1 MVGWPAGGSHHCHA
15 AQVRR
20 TGALRQRTADGG
32 VDPAKAALECELDV
46 RSSAGVVVTVV
57 ARFGWGGAPNG
68 IVAPR
73 AHPKQNA
80 RHHDT
85 VGEDRDRGIGAG
97 TGSSVSS
104 CGRDDDQ
111 GSELQPT
118 ATLARRPAQRRHAC
132 KWCFLA
138 PAEASRAARR
148 RARGQKCKARRMQ
161 FCPYI
166 FLRIASMMRLELPEG
181 GQAQRAAAGLLPP
194 PNQAAQA
201 AAEQF
206 TSK

>member
-1 MVGWPAGGSHHCHA
+1 MNGWLASRRQPPLPRSAG
-15 AQVRR
+15 Q

-32 VDPAKAALECELDV
+32 VDSAKAALERELDV

-80 RHHDT
+80 RHDDA

-97 TGSSVSS
+97 TGSS

-118 ATLARRPAQRRHAC
+118 TTLARRPAQRRHASN
-132 KWCFLA
+132 WCFLA
-138 PAEASRAARR
+138 PAEASRAA
-148 RARGQKCKARRMQ
+148 
-161 FCPYI
+161 
-166 FLRIASMMRLELPEG
+166 PEPG
-181 GQAQRAAAGLLPP
+181 AAAKKKLIRGMQGP
-194 PNQAAQA
+194 A
-201 AAEQF
+201 AACMPLA
-206 TSK
+206 S